1 MNDDIEF
8 YGLDSYV
15 HHPKK
20 PKRWNNIYNINLT
33 ENNCFSNYRELHSS
47 FDIIIDYGVLG
58 WEGANIR
65 FSDSDFINYLQNIT
79 YILDD
84 DGLYFLKIDL
94 DNYDKNNSYIEKIR
108 NLLNK
113 YFDLSDFYNI
123 EYFNIENE
131 YETYVLKKK

>member
-1 MNDDIEF
+1 M
-8 YGLDSYV
+8 
-15 HHPKK
+15 
-20 PKRWNNIYNINLT
+20 
-33 ENNCFSNYRELHSS
+33 
-47 FDIIIDYGVLG
+47 LG

-131 YETYVLKKK
+131 YETYVLKKNKKVLGLYL